1 MSPGSNTPVI
11 IRRGT
16 SEDIE
21 PILNLLTEYKLPR
34 SYFEPFY
41 LNDTSYRPAHSWV
54 VEQNGRLVSH
64 LRIYDR
70 WIRVG
75 QAKLH
80 IAGIGNVIT
89 ARDARGQ
96 GYAGKL
102 MRAMLPELSREGYHY
117 SLLWTHLPGLYSR
130 HGWVPIEQDLV
141 RAVLP
146 PSILGSVRIMPF
158 QDDDLPAIM
167 RLYEEANAERTGTT
181 IRTPEHWREQPSWLG
196 EDRNGFLVAR
206 DNAEER
212 IVGYVR
218 SRATENTVEILELGI
233 EADSFDIGRTLLTS
247 VSMKCDGLLQGQF
260 PRSLRAVFLP
270 GEFEI
275 LPESALMGRAINLV
289 ELLHALEPLWCERV
303 QVEKWSEGVLS
314 LSTSAG
320 RARVQAANGK
330 INIQV
335 EAPGVA
341 EKVPSLD
348 EREFAHLLFHGFDER
363 ANSLIRNQLDLS
375 FLRVLFPEQDF
386 VIWQAD
392 AF

>member
-1 MSPGSNTPVI
+1 MSPGSNIPVT

-16 SEDIE
+16 PEDIE
-21 PILNLLTEYKLPR
+21 PILNLLTEYELPR

-41 LNDTSYRPAHSWV
+41 LNDTSYRPQHSWV
-54 VEQNGRLVSH
+54 VEHNGRLVSH

-70 WIRVG
+70 WIRMG
-75 QAKLH
+75 RAKLH

-102 MRAMLPELSREGYHY
+102 IRAMLPELSQEGYDY
-117 SLLWTHLPGLYSR
+117 SLLWTHLPDLYSR
-130 HGWVPIEQDLV
+130 YGWVPIEQDLV

-146 PSILGSVRIMPF
+146 PSILGSVRITPF

-167 RLYEEANAERTGTT
+167 SLYEAANAERTGTT
-181 IRTPEHWREQPSWLG
+181 IRTPEYWREQPVWLG

-218 SRATENTVEILELGI
+218 SRATGNTVEILELGI
-233 EADSFDIGRTLLTS
+233 EASSLDIGRTLLTS
-247 VSMKCDGLLQGQF
+247 ASMKCDGHLQGQF

-275 LPESALMGRAINLV
+275 LPEFGFMGRAINLV
-289 ELLHALEPLWCERV
+289 ELLHSLEPVWRERV
-303 QVEKWSEGVLS
+303 QVAGWSEGSLS

-320 RARVQAANGK
+320 RAVVQVANG
-330 INIQV
+330 NIQV
-335 EAPGVA
+335 EVPGVD
-341 EKVPSLD
+341 ETVPSLD
-348 EREFAHLLFHGFDER
+348 ERESAHLLFHGFDER
-363 ANSLIRNQLDLS
+363 ANNLLKKELDSS
-375 FLRVLFPEQDF
+375 FLQILFPEQDF